1 VSNKS
6 LCSSDRF
13 IFRIMASSKLNLS
26 QLRQL
31 TNLYKEALQG
41 HYDVLAEEVNVH
53 SIVNKLFQRKVISFE
68 LKQAIQK
75 ADICISAATMFLD
88 DLFGRCTAERFENFF
103 ELLKTDDSESAIS
116 HKKLAENVYT
126 DELVAKAKFIANLEE
141 STDSTKEAEHVLA
154 DLQPPLTGDSEDVFF
169 NEDNVPSESQQPDSE
184 HSTKASVEV
193 VQYIYPG
200 NSGDD
205 EASDDT
211 FDMSKQEDT
220 EHLLM
225 EPPASTPKGS
235 PHRPIR
241 QGLEL
246 DGSMLRIVC
255 RSCWFNLQLFE
266 KRVRPRGTCKIKEHK
281 KVMVTI
287 DHYHGRLVELRP
299 KPASSRTPAV
309 LCKYS
314 WTKCY
319 QYPDC
324 SFAHGILE
332 LEYWNGNIDPE
343 KERCLDCLWK
353 HCNTLVNIQ
362 CFRECEHPGKHH
374 VIVYKDVHEKSLL
387 RIHYP
392 RNVASMTNKVY
403 RCKHRFLECTAP
415 DRDACSFPHNN
426 VEEQLWNAWKETY
439 YKPGIKVHHLN
450 IESQMKELVGF
461 FKELKSCCV
470 PASMKVFDQPD
481 SGKNNVLATQML
493 NHHEQAN
500 EYKKKFIKLIEAERL
515 VHEGVLKRCN
525 KKCTLTWY
533 KWKDIWSDH
542 NWYLAMI
549 IEQYI
554 ADNVRQAATCVI
566 LKYQHMS
573 FKADILIPQ
582 RFTHEGEPCLILGFE
597 ASDTVASP
605 RFSSFYFLSNELMK
619 QNGRLEVD
627 AEFQLK
633 HSYFNNLRKAVS
645 NLPSC
650 VVDRLVDAPSMLS
663 TSTPRKR
670 TLHISPNQC
679 DLPEQ
684 FTLDPEYQLPAFEK
698 LLSCPN
704 EKPFVITGPFG
715 TGKTRVIAAAALWL
729 LMNEKESRI
738 LIATHHNRTADE
750 YVENYFTEKVM
761 NNAAMKGVRIIRLL
775 ADRAVWK
782 FERLRKKFW
791 MLNKGELLHCRLIV
805 TTFITSM
812 KIGSEGN
819 FTHIFVDEGAQARE
833 PECVAAFHC
842 ATPQTK
848 IIIAGDHC
856 QVGPNTSVLGEEVR
870 KQGLAVSLLE
880 RLHNSYQKA
889 NLDSFQAELLTNHRC
904 DSAILRLPST
914 LFYNCNVKSSV
925 LDQPHPDWK
934 YPLQFVITSLEMG
947 VECKWIKDGELQG
960 AVRAEMEAVK
970 QLVQQCADNW
980 PTGEWGEK
988 DLSLICVM
996 TPTRSSERLW
1006 RSTVRNTELANVTV
1020 SVTYDIQGLEY
1031 RAVFLCTSEPVI
1043 DDFKPFDPVKSLCD
1057 PRVFNTIITRSQ
1069 SLVIAFGNPF
1079 RPMKIEEQMPEGDK
1093 QCWLSYFQ
1101 RCWENN
1107 SIAISN
1113 SLNRSHIEH
1122 STALS
1127 ELEGILLKAKLDYL
1141 NNLPKL
1147 LKEPPP
1153 VDTFEIAYS
1162 KIYDAEEMEEEDQSP
1177 SKESS
1182 HGWKYDQDISSNFPI
1197 ELQLDKNNA
1206 RVCKIIEV
1214 DADYCIAT
1222 PVNSSGPS
1230 LGIVGPDNRRC
1241 ALNGATVLVQP
1252 RDAGQGAV
1260 VAIHSQGDVNPV
1272 LCKVDPALPDYFL
1285 PVNDKK
1291 VKLLNVED
1299 SQKLLKHHLSSEDLV
1314 NYHMQRKGYMVC
1326 FDPRTVLR
1334 RRRITH
1340 SIPMDAAGRFLFVV
1354 QPLSWDVKERYPRGA
1369 AIAIM
1374 PKGTTLP
1381 LAESLLQIAHQDGF
1395 QEDLDPSIQKD
1406 AKDRNSLFKFVPQSM
1421 PAPDG
1426 GFCSSA
1432 IGILESDDFS
1442 ICAFSV
1448 ERSQLQDCFS
1458 IKVHIA
1464 NLVENMELLEQGH
1477 KKDLSV
1483 SKNSFVQGPPARG
1496 GVEGDVNGGGS
1507 IKPNAITLEF
1517 NLEITLKENT
1527 TILSQVQDKGTL
1539 VGQTDKGTLVR
1550 QAGNTVDIT
1559 NLKIG
1564 FSESFVSCNYVLS
1577 ISDLDDMLRGVISGP
1592 ASHKKISKK
1601 LTLHDQI
1608 AILYIVA
1615 RDLHRRRLGHDGYS
1629 LFEATSTEYPE
1640 VHELFK
1646 EFLIQFNHEAAVKL
1660 KDSFPD
1666 RALLR
1671 RVNPQPGRERK
1682 LKSIQEDI
1690 LQIHTYSDM
1699 STSSSSTSK
1708 DLLLFPSV
1716 VSEVIESLKHLDGV
1730 RVKESLCQLYRHPQ
1744 YIFLLSRLREFLSAE
1759 ELCVLDNSIA
1769 VHSEVAE
1776 HYVHKLPLYTSLTSP
1791 HQCVADLY
1799 VQEGLLAALRETEWK
1814 RSAEELMTVAKQSN
1828 KAKSKVRF
1836 KCLQRN
1842 LLLASSAQ
1850 QSSICVR
1857 AIVQKSQEGSP
1868 RYCYFQPDS
1877 TTADVSQVES
1887 FFMPERSTS
1896 VRMRVLSSQGLP
1908 LQSFK
1913 QVVDSSSN
1921 LPSFGF
1927 FVADDDCS
1935 GFTRV
1940 LVTGDS
1946 PPSTLRLS
1954 KPTLRNLNECIHSTA
1969 DSRRLI
1975 EKLERMLTP
1984 GDQQKSPPSILFT
1997 ALEGPFPTVTDISF
2011 HVVRLWLGCDP
2022 MSHVLSVQPQCM
2034 ELASGVKVCLQHRR
2048 DPLSCFTQHPTEK
2061 ASKLL
2066 YNSIDE
2072 YRALW
2077 SKAIL
2082 AVSAEHAVNSCTSS
2096 LVYKDVVLAFS
2107 KFIIPPKILTPEMY
2121 VPVGEITASFT
2132 KDCICTDFF
2141 TIGEGDFACVRYEI
2155 DLNQEQLKHLKK
2167 EYQDYLY
2174 PASGTVGR
2182 AVLHMVVDRVT
2193 HKNEAVQVKFTA
2205 AGTQPL
2211 VSPLMKEILQKSQ
2224 FPCEVEVITMPSSL
2238 RNCLQLLSSKDVVAK
2253 ASECAL
2259 HVAMGNLRQLLSRT
2273 KGSYFDFIKYLTDQY
2288 HSFRAL
2294 ARQLSQAQWNAVN
2307 VAMKH
2312 AFQLIHSSNGAE
2324 HLLGTALVVA
2334 FALLNKEQSTK
2345 EPTIRSRCKCVLYCC
2360 PDEDIAS
2367 EVADSLGSR
2376 FEDIRVLLVNS
2387 RQSFCA
2393 GKEIFGENA
2402 AKMPPRITGSS
2413 QYSLISRVRRMSSHA
2428 KMIREMENKIYL
2440 RSESNKFPSLSQ
2452 IAEYQQYIW
2461 KAEKEILS
2469 QGFDIVVCTASEAS
2483 SERIRRYFQPV
2494 QVVVYNASMI
2504 TEPETFSAIHQALH
2518 VILIGNHH
2526 QHPPLLNSD
2535 VSAQNGMNVSLF
2547 ERLYKKIED
2556 EYDGEVA
2563 KCPLLSTL
2571 K

>member
-1 VSNKS
+1 MQ

-13 IFRIMASSKLNLS
+13 LFGIMASSELNLS

-31 TNLYKEALQG
+31 TDLYKKALQD
-41 HYDVLAEEVNVH
+41 HYTPLVKELNVH
-53 SIVNKLFQRKVISFE
+53 SIVNELFQRKVISFE

-947 VECKWIKDGELQG
+947 EECKWTSDKALQKSAEAEVETVKD
-960 AVRAEMEAVK
+960 
-970 QLVQQCADNW
+970 LVQQCVDNW
-980 PTGEWGEK
+980 PAEWGVK
-988 DLSLICVM
+988 KLSLICVM
-996 TPTRSSERLW
+996 TRTKFAERLW
-1006 RSTVRNTELANVTV
+1006 KKTVKDSCLSEITV
-1020 SVTYDIQGLEY
+1020 AVTYDIQGLEY
-1031 RAVFLCTSEPVI
+1031 RAVFLCTSEPVNN
-1043 DDFKPFDPVKSLCD
+1043 DFSPFDPVKSICD
-1057 PRVFNTIITRSQ
+1057 LHVFNTIITRSR
-1069 SLVIAFGNPF
+1069 SLVIVVGNPF
-1079 RPMKIEEQMPEGDK
+1079 RLMEIEKKMPKADK
-1093 QCWLSYFQ
+1093 KCWLSYIQ
-1101 RCWENN
+1101 RCWESDTLALSTGLN
-1107 SIAISN
+1107 SSRTSYTQDALN
-1113 SLNRSHIEH
+1113 SLADCMYSEKLSMLKKIHHLLQI
-1122 STALS
+1122 STSPKDMIIGRYDVTHDETLPRQS
-1127 ELEGILLKAKLDYL
+1127 IDEIRKLRIFL
-1141 NNLPKL
+1141 
-1147 LKEPPP
+1147 
-1153 VDTFEIAYS
+1153 
-1162 KIYDAEEMEEEDQSP
+1162 
-1177 SKESS
+1177 
-1182 HGWKYDQDISSNFPI
+1182 GWKYYSDGQTCIVVPSISRNVPKHQQREEYFLKEISPECCLALPLSPCGSLEVISSRHNRRGA
-1197 ELQLDKNNA
+1197 LDSAMVYLDKN
-1206 RVCKIIEV
+1206 V
-1214 DADYCIAT
+1214 DNNCQ
-1222 PVNSSGPS
+1222 
-1230 LGIVGPDNRRC
+1230 L
-1241 ALNGATVLVQP
+1241 Q
-1252 RDAGQGAV
+1252 V
-1260 VAIHSQGDVNPV
+1260 VALKKQGDTSPLICRVDPSDPNVFVPVKATSPRIHSLAVSRDVPKGSVSDLVKRSNTSDSSFNQCV
-1272 LCKVDPALPDYFL
+1272 LCYLP
-1285 PVNDKK
+1285 
-1291 VKLLNVED
+1291 E
-1299 SQKLLKHHLSSEDLV
+1299 SLKSS
-1314 NYHMQRKGYMVC
+1314 
-1326 FDPRTVLR
+1326 P
-1334 RRRITH
+1334 RITH
-1340 SIPMDAAGRFLFVV
+1340 SIPIEVARDLLFVV
-1354 QPLSWDVKERYPRGA
+1354 QILSWHVDEPLPCGAAVAILPRASSLKMATNLILARCGIEGGDTLTPLLLKDTTSYQTDKIQQNC
-1369 AIAIM
+1369 AIAIVQND
-1374 PKGTTLP
+1374 GTST
-1381 LAESLLQIAHQDGF
+1381 F
-1395 QEDLDPSIQKD
+1395 
-1406 AKDRNSLFKFVPQSM
+1406 
-1421 PAPDG
+1421 
-1426 GFCSSA
+1426 
-1432 IGILESDDFS
+1432 
-1442 ICAFSV
+1442 AFSV
-1448 ERSQLQDCFS
+1448 EAVHDHFLLKIHFVNVIDSLSASISTDNVSTWHTVVGKCHGVNCCHPVISEKSRSSLCFAKSNLQ
-1458 IKVHIA
+1458 
-1464 NLVENMELLEQGH
+1464 NT
-1477 KKDLSV
+1477 
-1483 SKNSFVQGPPARG
+1483 
-1496 GVEGDVNGGGS
+1496 
-1507 IKPNAITLEF
+1507 ITLEYVITFQEMTDLAVNRKDLQQSSALQIEFKQFTTPVVHCEGVF
-1517 NLEITLKENT
+1517 NM
-1527 TILSQVQDKGTL
+1527 SD
-1539 VGQTDKGTLVR
+1539 
-1550 QAGNTVDIT
+1550 VDD
-1559 NLKIG
+1559 
-1564 FSESFVSCNYVLS
+1564 FVTVLS
-1577 ISDLDDMLRGVISGP
+1577 NGPALQKVISNDLNVFD
-1592 ASHKKISKK
+1592 KF
-1601 LTLHDQI
+1601 T
-1608 AILYIVA
+1608 ILYIVA
-1615 RDLHRRRLGHDGYS
+1615 NQLHRNRVGHNRYNLPDM
-1629 LFEATSTEYPE
+1629 TETDYPE
-1640 VHELFK
+1640 AMKVLN
-1646 EFLIQFNHEAAVKL
+1646 EFSIQANHEAALVL
-1660 KDSFPD
+1660 KNSFAD
-1666 RALLR
+1666 RVLLKR
-1671 RVNPQPGRERK
+1671 HNLYKCGERITDTIPNNLQVVPPIEVAIPTLDFCSTDPK
-1682 LKSIQEDI
+1682 VPPRDLHIEKS
-1690 LQIHTYSDM
+1690 
-1699 STSSSSTSK
+1699 
-1708 DLLLFPSV
+1708 
-1716 VSEVIESLKHLDGV
+1716 
-1730 RVKESLCQLYRHPQ
+1730 
-1744 YIFLLSRLREFLSAE
+1744 LLSGIIVALTGSHILGLRQALYKLQYTVHLTVSKERYYALE
-1759 ELCVLDNSIA
+1759 ELYVADLHAKDN
-1769 VHSEVAE
+1769 VARNVVQDDA
-1776 HYVHKLPLYTSLTSP
+1776 HNANLCTSFTSP
-1791 HQCVADLY
+1791 FQCIADLY
-1799 VQEGLLAALRETEWK
+1799 VQEGLLAALRGTEWK
-1814 RSAEELMTVAKQSN
+1814 RNTAELKRVANLCNRASAKAIACNVAMSDLELA
-1828 KAKSKVRF
+1828 
-1836 KCLQRN
+1836 L
-1842 LLLASSAQ
+1842 SAQ
-1850 QSSICVR
+1850 QSSVCVK
-1857 AIVQKSQEGSP
+1857 A
-1868 RYCYFQPDS
+1868 
-1877 TTADVSQVES
+1877 
-1887 FFMPERSTS
+1887 
-1896 VRMRVLSSQGLP
+1896 
-1908 LQSFK
+1908 
-1913 QVVDSSSN
+1913 
-1921 LPSFGF
+1921 
-1927 FVADDDCS
+1927 
-1935 GFTRV
+1935 
-1940 LVTGDS
+1940 
-1946 PPSTLRLS
+1946 
-1954 KPTLRNLNECIHSTA
+1954 
-1969 DSRRLI
+1969 
-1975 EKLERMLTP
+1975 
-1984 GDQQKSPPSILFT
+1984 
-1997 ALEGPFPTVTDISF
+1997 
-2011 HVVRLWLGCDP
+2011 HVVRADNGILKLCFLQSYLLGKASPHVIDVIVRQKGFKYVVRTMPAEGLLSLPNWIPAEGQDLSTISYGFSISKESDSLVPTSLKPQKETCIQLSGRLLKSIFECLEDNSHCLNVVKELDKLLHDSESVAHEKKDENIVFATLQASFPIHSYQVVKLWLGCDP
-2022 MSHVLSVQPQCM
+2022 TTYVPTVRPQCM
-2034 ELASGVKVCLQHRR
+2034 ELAPDVRVCLQHMQ
-2048 DPLSCFTQHPTEK
+2048 DPLTCFTQHPIER

-2066 YNSIDE
+2066 YNSIDD

-2077 SKAIL
+2077 KNAVL
-2082 AVSAEHAVNSCTSS
+2082 AVSAELTMNNCTNS
-2096 LVYKDVVLAFS
+2096 LVYKNVVLKFS
-2107 KFIIPPKILTPEMY
+2107 KFIIPPQILTQEMY
-2121 VPVGEITASFT
+2121 MPVGKIMATLKEGHYLADSEHFSVR
-2132 KDCICTDFF
+2132 KGDLIC
-2141 TIGEGDFACVRYEI
+2141 ARYEV
-2155 DLNQEQLKHLKK
+2155 DLSTLKLKEK
-2167 EYQDYLY
+2167 YQAYICHT
-2174 PASGTVGR
+2174 SGCFAR
-2182 AVLHMVVDRVT
+2182 LVLHLIVIKVVRKNQDMEVFFEVT
-2193 HKNEAVQVKFTA
+2193 
-2205 AGTQPL
+2205 GTQPS
-2211 VSPLMKEILQKSQ
+2211 VSPLMKEILQKNQ
-2224 FPCEVEVITMPSSL
+2224 FPCEVEVITMDHILRSSYQFL
-2238 RNCLQLLSSKDVVAK
+2238 TADDFKEGDWTPIIIKSCFKDFVNLSIDADSKSSPELSMILGDLPV
-2253 ASECAL
+2253 EQCAL
-2259 HVAMGNLRQLLSRT
+2259 IRSGLKNR
-2273 KGSYFDFIKYLTDQY
+2273 
-2288 HSFRAL
+2288 
-2294 ARQLSQAQWNAVN
+2294 
-2307 VAMKH
+2307 
-2312 AFQLIHSSNGAE
+2312 FQLIHTPS
-2324 HLLGTALVVA
+2324 GTGGEVIANALVCS
-2334 FALLNKEQSTK
+2334 FALLNKEQ
-2345 EPTIRSRCKCVLYCC
+2345 RSREHPKRQSQQKCVLYCF
-2360 PDEDIAS
+2360 PNEEMAHQTAS
-2367 EVADSLGSR
+2367 SLYKFLLVTNFHGNSLQILHITR
-2376 FEDIRVLLVNS
+2376 KSEHHIPYNDDCVLLG
-2387 RQSFCA
+2387 
-2393 GKEIFGENA
+2393 GKC
-2402 AKMPPRITGSS
+2402 PTVCPITEECK
-2413 QYSLISRVRRMSSHA
+2413 QLSLSHLIRTDSSHA
-2428 KMIREMENKIYL
+2428 KKLNELEKTF
-2440 RSESNKFPSLSQ
+2440 SEKHSLNCLLQFSAVQ
-2452 IAEYQQYIW
+2452 EYNELVG
-2461 KAEKEILS
+2461 KAEEEIMS
-2469 QGFDIVVCTASEAS
+2469 RGFDIIICTASEAS

-2547 ERLYKKIED
+2547 ERLYKVIED
-2556 EYDGEVA
+2556 AYNGEVA
-2563 KCPLLSTL
+2563 TCPLLSTL